1 MLPAPV
7 SAARELDVDAAPAPQ
22 PAARVGAPAR
32 AAALRRRVG
41 RLPRRSICEGGLGV
55 GRLLHN
61 AGSGR
66 ETCRHPERFPQR
78 GPLRG
83 EKDWLLSP
91 DPFPIEKKF
100 LAELDQLGHRLF
112 VFQRACNQL
121 YQQSIRG
128 KQPEWVA
135 RYLDAGKPKEL
146 IEFSRRKEIR
156 ENLPRVIRPDLILT
170 DTGYTIAEIDSV
182 PGGNRPD
189 RLAQRNLFEIR
200 HRDHR
205 RRGRNA
211 RWISERASK
220 RWRHRH
226 FTRSGDLSAGDGMDR
241 RALEGRAPSRPGT
254 AQRPS
259 LQQQWRV
266 VAAENYEPQDD
277 RAVYRFFELFDVP
290 NIPNIDNTLRA
301 SAEGRI
307 TITPPIKPYLEEKMW
322 FALFWMQP
330 LREFW
335 RRELGEKYFIKL
347 QEVIPYS
354 WLLDPTPLPQ
364 HAVIPRLEIHDWREA
379 AKFSQKD
386 RDLLLKV
393 SGFSPLGW
401 GSRGITLGSDLAHA
415 EWEKR
420 IDNALATFESS
431 PTIMQRFHKGKL
443 FEHRY
448 WDDGGSAAPSG
459 DADKNAASPPNFN
472 IEQGTARSTL
482 KTMKGRVRLCP
493 YFFVEADRV
502 KLHGALATIAPAD
515 KKFVHGMRDAILVPS
530 RRENGDVRPVTI

>member
-1 MLPAPV
+1 
-7 SAARELDVDAAPAPQ
+7 LDVAKIDMI
-22 PAARVGAPAR
+22 
-32 AAALRRRVG
+32 AAAENKLDTI
-41 RLPRRSICEGGLGV
+41 RSAFPKEGLF
-55 GRLLHN
+55 
-61 AGSGR
+61 A
-66 ETCRHPERFPQR
+66 
-78 GPLRG
+78 

-100 LAELDQLGHRLF
+100 LTELDQLGHRLF

-121 YQQSIRG
+121 YQLSVKG
-128 KQPEWVA
+128 KQPAWVA
-135 RYLDAGKPKEL
+135 RYLDAGKPPKL

-156 ENLPRVIRPDLILT
+156 DDLPRVIRPDLILT
-170 DTGYTIAEIDSV
+170 ENGYIIAEIDSV
-182 PGGNRPD
+182 PGGIGLTNWLNQTYSGFDKEIIGDTNGMLDGFHSVLPNGGDIVISLEAATYRPEMEWIAA
-189 RLAQRNLFEIR
+189 RLKDR
-200 HRDHR
+200 HRD
-205 RRGRNA
+205 
-211 RWISERASK
+211 
-220 RWRHRH
+220 
-226 FTRSGDLSAGDGMDR
+226 
-241 RALEGRAPSRPGT
+241 LE
-254 AQRPS
+254 
-259 LQQQWRV
+259 WHV

-277 RAVYRFFELFDVP
+277 RAVYRFFELFDLP

-301 SAEGRI
+301 NAEGRI

-379 AKFSQKD
+379 AKLSQKD

-401 GSRGITLGSDLAHA
+401 GSRGIALGADLPHA
-415 EWEKR
+415 EWEQR
-420 IDNALATFESS
+420 IGHALETFEQS
-431 PTIMQRFHKGKL
+431 PTILQRFHKGRL

-448 WDDGGSAAPSG
+448 WDPESG
-459 DADKNAASPPNFN
+459 
-472 IEQGTARSTL
+472 EL

-493 YFFVEADRV
+493 YFFVEQDRV
-502 KLHGALATIAPAD
+502 KLRGALATIVPAD
-515 KKFVHGMRDAILVPS
+515 KKFLHGMRDAILAPS
-530 RRENGDVRPVTI
+530 QLSDKA